1 MKKIV
6 FFSLLLALSLWAL
19 VYVSALKEKKRLD
32 AEKVTVVESQA
43 ASSLTSYEAVSSQSS
58 SSSASSD
65 FRLRVLTEPEGAEVY
80 LDADKIGQ
88 APVEVVVPQE
98 SRKMRLTLEGY
109 EDYERQVPAARDSEG
124 DLVWKIQLRKSN
136 ALPAL
141 PFKFYSREISPF
153 SIQIKAIP
161 LSEFSETEKKY
172 EGLSPKFCRVK
183 IKDSIWVRVLAGP
196 YENKKKAQEALAQL
210 QLQYAEAFVGTKH
223 KCLKDGELK

>member
-19 VYVSALKEKKRLD
+19 VYVSALKEKKRID

-43 ASSLTSYEAVSSQSS
+43 ASSLASFEAVSSQNSS
-58 SSSASSD
+58 VSSAAD
-65 FRLRVLTEPEGAEVY
+65 FRLRVLTEPEGAEVF

-88 APVEVVVPQE
+88 APIEVVVPQE
-98 SRKMRLTLEGY
+98 SRKMRLSLEGY

-136 ALPAL
+136 ALPAS
-141 PFKFYSREISPF
+141 PPKFYTREIAPF

-161 LSEFSETEKKY
+161 LSEFSESEASY
-172 EGLSPKFCRVK
+172 EGLKPKFCRVR
-183 IKDSIWVRVLAGP
+183 IKDAIWVRVIAGP
-196 YENKKKAQEALAQL
+196 YSSKKKAQDALAQV
-210 QLQYAEAFVGTKH
+210 QLQYSEAFVGTKH
-223 KCLKDGELK
+223 KCLKDGEVK